1 MLTLAVFNTKPYDET
16 YLTQANQAHG
26 FELHF
31 YPEPLTDK
39 NARLAAGADVV
50 CAFVNDPLN
59 AHVIQQLAGLGVKA
73 ITLRCAGYNNVDL
86 DAVQAHQMPVFR
98 VPAYSPQAVAEHA
111 VSLMLTLN
119 RKTHK
124 AYNRVREGNFSLQGL
139 VGFDMAG
146 KTVGI
151 IGTGKIGEAT
161 ARILTGFGCQIL
173 AYDKHAHPGC
183 EALGVTYTSLETLM
197 SQSDIISLHCPLNPE
212 THHLINAQTISWMKP
227 GVMLI
232 NTSRGGTIDTDA
244 VIHGLKTGKIG
255 YLGLDVYE
263 EEADLFFED
272 LSATVIQDDVF
283 TRLLTFPNVLMTGHQ
298 AFLTD
303 EALTNIAETTLGNVA
318 QWQQTGQ
325 CDNTVMP
332 ADRPAEKTAV

>member
-1 MLTLAVFNTKPYDET
+1 MLTLAVFNSKPYDET
-16 YLTQANQAHG
+16 YLTGANQAYG

-31 YPEPLTDK
+31 YAEPLTDK
-39 NARLAAGADVV
+39 NARLAEGADVV

-59 AHVIQQLAGLGVKA
+59 EDVIKRLAGLGIKA
-73 ITLRCAGYNNVDL
+73 ITLRCAGYNNVNL
-86 DAVQAHQMPVFR
+86 EAATACGMPVFR

-111 VSLMLTLN
+111 ITLMLTLN

-146 KTVGI
+146 KTAGLV
-151 IGTGKIGEAT
+151 GTGKIGEAT
-161 ARILTGFGCQIL
+161 AQILKGFGCRVL
-173 AYDKHAHPGC
+173 AYDLHPNPAC
-183 EALGVTYTSLETLM
+183 EAAGVEYTALEALM
-197 SQSDIISLHCPLNPE
+197 QQSDIISLHCPLVPA
-212 THHLINAQTISWMKP
+212 THHLINTQTISQMKP

-244 VIHGLKTGKIG
+244 VIQGLKTGQIG
-255 YLGLDVYE
+255 SLGLDVYE

-272 LSATVIQDDVF
+272 LSTTVIQDDMF
-283 TRLLTFPNVLMTGHQ
+283 TRLLTFPNVLITGHQ

-318 QWQQTGQ
+318 QWQRTGQ
-325 CDNTVMP
+325 CDNTINALAKV
-332 ADRPAEKTAV
+332 

>member
-1 MLTLAVFNTKPYDET
+1 MLTMAVFNTKPYDET
-16 YLTQANQAHG
+16 YLTHANQTHG
-26 FELHF
+26 FDLHF
-31 YPEPLTDK
+31 YAEPLTLK
-39 NARLAAGADVV
+39 NTPLAAGAEVV
-50 CAFVNDPLN
+50 CAFVNDPLSGC
-59 AHVIQQLAGLGVKA
+59 VIRQLAGMGVKA

-86 DAVQAHQMPVFR
+86 DVAQEHLMPVFR

-146 KTVGI
+146 KTAGI
-151 IGTGKIGEAT
+151 IGTGQIGEAT
-161 ARILTGFGCQIL
+161 ARILNGFGCRIL
-173 AYDKHAHPGC
+173 AYDKYPRPTC
-183 EALGVTYTSLETLM
+183 EAIGVTYTTLEDLVR
-197 SQSDIISLHCPLNPE
+197 QSDLITLHCPLNPD
-212 THHLINAQTISWMKP
+212 THHMINAQTIGWMKP
-227 GVMLI
+227 GVMVI
-232 NTSRGGTIDTDA
+232 NTSRGGTLDTDA
-244 VIHGLKTGKIG
+244 VIHGLKTGQIG

-283 TRLLTFPNVLMTGHQ
+283 TRLLTFPNVLITGHQ
-298 AFLTD
+298 AFLTH

-318 QWQQTGQ
+318 QWQRSGQ
-325 CDNTVMP
+325 CDNTVQP
-332 ADRPAEKTAV
+332 NPKTTA